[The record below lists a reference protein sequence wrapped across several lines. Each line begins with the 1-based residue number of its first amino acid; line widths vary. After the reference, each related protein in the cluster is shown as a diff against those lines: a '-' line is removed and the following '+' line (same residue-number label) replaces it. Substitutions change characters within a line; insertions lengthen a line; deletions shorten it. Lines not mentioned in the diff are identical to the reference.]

1 MADGQLFV
9 LTGAVTLNSGPHEP
23 LLELL
28 SETGKLLFQVGYF
41 FSEVRYF
48 VFQVRYTVG
57 VVRVAGHKWGR
68 GRLRD
73 IGSVFHVTR
82 QQMFVA
88 RFFSSGLSGENS
100 DQRGIVLHQTLQG
113 GLHFSEV
120 LEAMHALGAAAE
132 LPGGLGTA

>member
-1 MADGQLFV
+1 VGHI
-9 LTGAVTLNSGPHEP
+9 SP

-28 SETGKLLFQVGYF
+28 SEAGKLLFQVGYF

-68 GRLRD
+68 RCLRD
-73 IGSVFHVTR
+73 IGSVFHITR

-88 RFFSSGLSGENS
+88 GFFVSGLSGKNS
-100 DQRGIVLHQTLQG
+100 DQRGIALHQALQG

-120 LEAMHALGAAAE
+120 LEAMHELGAAAE
-132 LPGGLGTA
+132 LPGGLGAA